1 MDTGQLET
9 YEIAVELLEQFDT
22 CFLDLG
28 KLLRQAQ
35 DDDPELFAQLLKLPG
50 LGRRKA
56 FYLAKLDRVFGD
68 YPVDT
73 SQLTE
78 IGWTKLSMIAPHV
91 CGVTLFYFL
100 DLARNYTVHQLKAI
114 LKNEPPVEGAR
125 VVVLYFEPRQYEV
138 YAKALIKHGAKKKGE
153 GIVDHE
159 KAILNLIASVKNQK

>member
-1 MDTGQLET
+1 MDTGQLEK

-68 YPVDT
+68 YPIDR

-78 IGWTKLSMIAPHV
+78 IGWTKLSLIAPHV
-91 CGVTLFYFL
+91 CGVLMFYYL
-100 DLARNYTVHQLKAI
+100 DLAKTYTVHQLKAI

-125 VVVLYFEPRQYEV
+125 VVVLYFEPQQYEV
-138 YAKALIKHGAKKKGE
+138 YAKALIQHGAKKKGD
-153 GIVDHE
+153 GIADHE
-159 KAILNLIASVKNQK
+159 KAILSLINALKGKK

>member
-1 MDTGQLET
+1 MDTGQLEK

-68 YPVDT
+68 YPIDR

-78 IGWTKLSMIAPHV
+78 IGWTKLSLIAPHV
-91 CGVTLFYFL
+91 CGVLMFYYL
-100 DLARNYTVHQLKAI
+100 DLAQNYTAHQLKAI

-125 VVVLYFEPRQYEV
+125 VVMLYFEPREYDV
-138 YAKALIKHGAKKKGE
+138 YAKALIEHGAKKKGE
-153 GIVDHE
+153 GIADHE
-159 KAILNLIASVKNQK
+159 KAILNLIASVKSNK